1 MARRSSFRN
10 NIQPQES
17 GMDDLTQGLQMGLEA
32 LNPMGGFGPHID
44 VPQYN
49 QRRSGRR
56 RQSRQE
62 RRSQERVSVAAG
74 PFSVSAAGKDTG
86 NIIERAKSS
95 AVDLYRDVK
104 RIASIWDMAKDTVK
118 QFVGM
123 KCSVAEYEQK
133 KRIDKKYKVKEEQEP
148 GEQKP
153 GDPETTEKKTWMERF
168 RAKHPKPSLLCLPDP
183 LGYVLACCPLGYF
196 EPMLFLL
203 LSAFGALAF
212 SRVRAK
218 YLDGNFHAPNL
229 LVIVEGNWGQ
239 GKAKFGQVFKRL
251 FKRVIESDQKK
262 LFEQNGNQATGV
274 KQKKI
279 IQNVGVSVTRS
290 KLFDVLAGNG
300 GVHIFDFEPEIVAV
314 NKAMKEKNGLTTE
327 HYCKAFDNDPV
338 YQNNKAKDSVKG
350 MFPVF
355 MNVFYT
361 GTPDAVAAFTR
372 GNLQGG
378 MVSRYI
384 FSLIPDSDDKLQ
396 SVELAEDAL
405 LDQIRDRIDN
415 WRKRFV
421 YTQDAAGN
429 DVPCPETIVDLEYV
443 NKALQKWLD
452 DQVPIYK
459 ADGNLARKDARA
471 RIAAIAFHAGIVLHM
486 LADEPGKDNPDA
498 RNQVVGLV
506 LYIADYVM
514 ERYLHKFADEQNYLR
529 EKSQQAEAVVEK
541 GTTTTTTPTQQ
552 TSSPSRKPGPDD
564 APRLKQEHDA
574 GAGWDKLGEKY
585 GCSGTW
591 IKKLVRKYEDRL
603 KRRSGGSESK

>member
-1 MARRSSFRN
+1 M
-10 NIQPQES
+10 
-17 GMDDLTQGLQMGLEA
+17 DLTQDLQEGLEN

-44 VPQYN
+44 VPLSN

-62 RRSQERVSVAAG
+62 RRSQERVSLGLG

-86 NIIERAKSS
+86 DIIERANRG
-95 AVDLYRDVK
+95 AVSLFGRLK
-104 RIASIWDMAKDTVK
+104 GIASIWDMAKDTVK
-118 QFVGM
+118 QVVGM

-133 KRIDKKYKVKEEQEP
+133 KRIDKEYKVTADQ
-148 GEQKP
+148 Q
-153 GDPETTEKKTWMERF
+153 DPEQHESDPEQPEQKKTWMERF

-183 LGYVLACCPLGYF
+183 LGYILACCPPGYF

-218 YLDGNFHAPNL
+218 YLDGNLHAPNL

-239 GKAKFGQVFKRL
+239 GKAKFGQIFKRL

-262 LFEQNGNQATGV
+262 LFEQNGNQATAV

-350 MFPVF
+350 LFPVF

-361 GTPDAVAAFTR
+361 GTPDAVAAFTH

-384 FSLIPDSDDKLQ
+384 FSLIPDSGDQLT
-396 SVELAEDAL
+396 SVELAEDGL
-405 LDQIRDRIDN
+405 LDQIRDRIDD
-415 WRKRFV
+415 WRKLYC
-421 YTQDAAGN
+421 YTQDASGN
-429 DVPCPETIVDLEYV
+429 DIPCPETIVDLDYV
-443 NKALQKWLD
+443 NKALRKWLD

-486 LADEPGKDNPDA
+486 LAGEPGEDRPDA
-498 RNQVVGLV
+498 RSQVVGLV
-506 LYIADYVM
+506 RYIADYVM
-514 ERYLHKFADEQNYLR
+514 ERYMHKFSGEQNYLR
-529 EKSQQAEAVVEK
+529 EKSQQAEVVMEK
-541 GTTTTTTPTQQ
+541 TGTEAAPTVTP
-552 TSSPSRKPGPDD
+552 SPSQKPGPAD

-574 GAGWDKLGEKY
+574 GAGWDKIGEKY

-591 IKKLVRKYEDRL
+591 IKKLVRKYEDKL

>member
-1 MARRSSFRN
+1 MARTRRSSN
-10 NIQPQES
+10 NVQPREC
-17 GMDDLTQGLQMGLEA
+17 GMDDLTLGLQNGLEG
-32 LNPMGGFGPHID
+32 LNPMGGSGPHID

-74 PFSVSAAGKDTG
+74 PFSVSAAGRDTG

-104 RIASIWDMAKDTVK
+104 RIGSIWDIAKDTIK

-133 KRIDKKYKVKEEQEP
+133 KRIDKEYKVKEEHEP
-148 GEQKP
+148 GEQHT
-153 GDPETTEKKTWMERF
+153 DAPETPEKKTWMERF
-168 RAKHPKPSLLCLPDP
+168 RAKHPKPNLLCLPEP
-183 LGYVLACCPLGYF
+183 LGYILACCPLGYF

-218 YLDGNFHAPNL
+218 YLDGNLHAPNL

-239 GKAKFGQVFKRL
+239 GKAKFGQIFKRL
-251 FKRVIESDQKK
+251 FKRVIESDQAK
-262 LFEQNGNQATGV
+262 LFEQNGNQATAA

-350 MFPVF
+350 LFPVF

-361 GTPDAVAAFTR
+361 GTPDAVAAFTH

-384 FSLIPDSDDKLQ
+384 FSLIPDSGDQLT
-396 SVELAEDAL
+396 SVELAEDGL
-405 LDQIRDRIDN
+405 LDQIRDRIDD
-415 WRKRFV
+415 WRKLYC
-421 YTQDAAGN
+421 YTQDASGN
-429 DVPCPETIVDLEYV
+429 DIPCPETIVDLDYV
-443 NKALQKWLD
+443 NKALRKWLD

-471 RIAAIAFHAGIVLHM
+471 RIAAIAFHAGIVLHL
-486 LADEPGKDNPDA
+486 LAGEPGEDRPDA
-498 RNQVVGLV
+498 RSQVVGLV
-506 LYIADYVM
+506 RYIADYVM
-514 ERYLHKFADEQNYLR
+514 ERYMHKFSSEQNYLR
-529 EKSQQAEAVVEK
+529 EKSQQAEVVMEK
-541 GTTTTTTPTQQ
+541 TGTEAAPSVTP
-552 TSSPSRKPGPDD
+552 SPSKKPGPAD

-591 IKKLVRKYEDRL
+591 IKKLVRKYEERL

>member
-1 MARRSSFRN
+1 M
-10 NIQPQES
+10 
-17 GMDDLTQGLQMGLEA
+17 DLTQDLQMGLGN

-44 VPQYN
+44 VPLSN

-62 RRSQERVSVAAG
+62 RRSQERVSLGLG

-86 NIIERAKSS
+86 DIIERANRG
-95 AVDLYRDVK
+95 AVSLFGRLK
-104 RIASIWDMAKDTVK
+104 GIASIWDMAKDAVK

-123 KCSVAEYEQK
+123 KCSVAEYKQK
-133 KRIDKKYKVKEEQEP
+133 KLIDKEYKVTADQQVPEQQNTQDQGQP
-148 GEQKP
+148 EQ
-153 GDPETTEKKTWMERF
+153 KKTWMERF

-183 LGYVLACCPLGYF
+183 LGYILACCPLGYF

-203 LSAFGALAF
+203 LSAFGALGF

-218 YLDGNFHAPNL
+218 YLDGNLHAPNL

-262 LFEQNGNQATGV
+262 LFEQNGNQATAV
-274 KQKKI
+274 KTKKI

-350 MFPVF
+350 LFPVF

-361 GTPDAVAAFTR
+361 GTPDAVAAFTH

-384 FSLIPDSDDKLQ
+384 FSLIPDSDDKLT
-396 SVELAEDAL
+396 SVELAEDGL
-405 LDQIRDRIDN
+405 LDQIRDRIDD
-415 WRKRFV
+415 WRKRLV

-429 DVPCPETIVDLEYV
+429 DIPCPETIVDLGYV
-443 NKALQKWLD
+443 NEALRKWLD

-486 LADEPGKDNPDA
+486 LAGEPGEERPDA
-498 RNQVVGLV
+498 RSQVVGLV
-506 LYIADYVM
+506 RYIADYVM
-514 ERYLHKFADEQNYLR
+514 ERYMHKFSGEQNYLR
-529 EKSQQAEAVVEK
+529 EKSQQAEVVMEK
-541 GTTTTTTPTQQ
+541 ETTTTATVTP
-552 TSSPSRKPGPDD
+552 SPSKKPGPAD

-591 IKKLVRKYEDRL
+591 IKKLVRKYEDKL

>member
-1 MARRSSFRN
+1 MTKRN
-10 NIQPQES
+10 ANTNNSVQPREC
-17 GMDDLTQGLQMGLEA
+17 GEDDLTLSLKQGLDMQD
-32 LNPMGGFGPHID
+32 PMGGFGPHID
-44 VPQYN
+44 VKTER
-49 QRRSGRR
+49 RRSGNR

-62 RRSQERVSVAAG
+62 RRSQERVSIGLG
-74 PFSVSAAGKDTG
+74 PFSVSAAGRNTG
-86 NIIERAKSS
+86 EIIEFARDS
-95 AVDLYRDVK
+95 AVGLFSDFK
-104 RIASIWDMAKDTVK
+104 RISSLWDIAKDTFK
-118 QFVGM
+118 QYVGM
-123 KCSVAEYEQK
+123 RCSVTEYEQK
-133 KRIDKKYKVKEEQEP
+133 KRIDKEYKVKEQQEP
-148 GEQKP
+148 ELPNANDQELP
-153 GDPETTEKKTWMERF
+153 EKKTWMERF

-183 LGYVLACCPLGYF
+183 LGYILACCPPGYF

-203 LSAFGALAF
+203 LSAFGALGF
-212 SRVRAK
+212 SKVRAR
-218 YLDGNFHAPNL
+218 YLDGNLHAPNL

-239 GKAKFGQVFKRL
+239 GKAKFGQIFKRL
-251 FKRVIESDQKK
+251 FKRVIDADTTK
-262 LFEQNGNQATGV
+262 LFEGNGNKTAAASP
-274 KQKKI
+274 KKI

-361 GTPDAVAAFTR
+361 GTPDAVVAFTR

-396 SVELAEDAL
+396 SIDLPEDGML
-405 LDQIRDRIDN
+405 EQIQDRIDN
-415 WRKRFV
+415 WRMKYV
-421 YTQDAAGN
+421 YTTDASGN
-429 DVPCPETIVDLEYV
+429 DIPCPETVVDLGYL

-452 DQVPIYK
+452 DQIPIYK

-471 RIAAIAFHAGIVLHM
+471 RIAAIAFHCGIVLHM
-486 LADEPGKDNPDA
+486 LAGEPDECDSDA
-498 RNQVVGLV
+498 RNQVIGLV
-506 LYIADYVM
+506 RYIADYVM

-529 EKSQQAEAVVEK
+529 EKSQQAETAKEITHPAP
-541 GTTTTTTPTQQ
+541 TTLQ
-552 TSSPSRKPGPDD
+552 TSSPQKKPGRAD

-574 GAGWDKLGEKY
+574 GTGWETLGKKY
-585 GCSGTW
+585 GCTGNW
-591 IKKLVRKYEDRL
+591 IKKLVRDYER
-603 KRRSGGSESK
+603 KPGGDSK

>member
-1 MARRSSFRN
+1 MARRSSYRSN
-10 NIQPQES
+10 TVQPRES
-17 GMDDLTQGLQMGLEA
+17 GMDLTQDLQEGLEN

-44 VPQYN
+44 VPLSN

-62 RRSQERVSVAAG
+62 RRSQERVSLGLG

-86 NIIERAKSS
+86 DIIERANRG
-95 AVDLYRDVK
+95 AVSLFGRLK
-104 RIASIWDMAKDTVK
+104 GIASIWDMAKDAVK
-118 QFVGM
+118 QVVGM

-133 KRIDKKYKVKEEQEP
+133 KRIDKEYKVTAEQ
-148 GEQKP
+148 Q
-153 GDPETTEKKTWMERF
+153 DPEQHESDPEQPEQKKTWMERF

-183 LGYVLACCPLGYF
+183 LGYILACCPLGYF

-218 YLDGNFHAPNL
+218 YLDGNLHAPNL

-262 LFEQNGNQATGV
+262 LFEQNGNQATTV

-350 MFPVF
+350 LFPVF

-361 GTPDAVAAFTR
+361 GTPDAVAAFTH

-384 FSLIPDSDDKLQ
+384 FSLIPDSGDQLT
-396 SVELAEDAL
+396 SVELAEDGL
-405 LDQIRDRIDN
+405 LDQIRDRIDD
-415 WRKRFV
+415 WRKLYC
-421 YTQDAAGN
+421 YTQDASGN
-429 DVPCPETIVDLEYV
+429 DIPCPETIVDLDYV
-443 NKALQKWLD
+443 NKALRKWLD

-529 EKSQQAEAVVEK
+529 EKSQQAEVVMEK
-541 GTTTTTTPTQQ
+541 TGTEAAPSVTP
-552 TSSPSRKPGPDD
+552 SPSKKPGPAD

-574 GAGWDKLGEKY
+574 GAGWDKIGEKY

-591 IKKLVRKYEDRL
+591 IKKLVRKYEERL

>member
-1 MARRSSFRN
+1 MARRSYRSNTVR
-10 NIQPQES
+10 PREC
-17 GMDDLTQGLQMGLEA
+17 GLDLAQDLKNGLDN
-32 LNPMGGFGPHID
+32 LNPMGGSGSPID
-44 VPQYN
+44 VPLN
-49 QRRSGRR
+49 QRRSGKR
-56 RQSRQE
+56 RQSRYE
-62 RRSQERVSVAAG
+62 RRNQERVSLGLG
-74 PFSVSAAGKDTG
+74 PFSVSAAGRDTG
-86 NIIERAKSS
+86 NIIERAKKGVVSTFRQ
-95 AVDLYRDVK
+95 LK
-104 RIASIWDMAKDTVK
+104 GIASIWDMAKDTVK
-118 QFVGM
+118 QVVGM
-123 KCSVAEYEQK
+123 KCSVAEYKQK
-133 KRIDKKYKVKEEQEP
+133 KRIDKEYKVTADPQ
-148 GEQKP
+148 
-153 GDPETTEKKTWMERF
+153 DPEQQQSDPEQPGQKKTWMERF

-183 LGYVLACCPLGYF
+183 LGYILACCPLGYF

-218 YLDGNFHAPNL
+218 YLDGNLHAPNL

-239 GKAKFGQVFKRL
+239 EKAKFGQIFKRL
-251 FKRVIESDQKK
+251 FKRVIESDQAK
-262 LFEQNGNQATGV
+262 LYETNGSKGAAPKT
-274 KQKKI
+274 KKI

-290 KLFDVLAGNG
+290 KLFDVLAANSGI
-300 GVHIFDFEPEIVAV
+300 HIFDFEPELVDV
-314 NKAMKEKNGLTTE
+314 NKAMKEKNGLTTA

-405 LDQIRDRIDN
+405 LDQIRDRIDD
-415 WRKRFV
+415 WRKRLV
-421 YTQDAAGN
+421 YTQDELGN
-429 DVPCPETIVDLEYV
+429 DVPCPETIVDLDYV

-471 RIAAIAFHAGIVLHM
+471 RIAAIAFHCGIVLHE
-486 LADEPGKDNPDA
+486 LAGEPGKDNPDA

-506 LYIADYVM
+506 QYIADYVM

-564 APRLKQEHDA
+564 APRLKREHDA
-574 GAGWDKLGEKY
+574 GVGWDKLGEKY

>member
-1 MARRSSFRN
+1 M
-10 NIQPQES
+10 
-17 GMDDLTQGLQMGLEA
+17 DLTQDLQKGLGN

-44 VPQYN
+44 VPLSN

-62 RRSQERVSVAAG
+62 RRSQERVSLGLG

-86 NIIERAKSS
+86 DIIERANRG
-95 AVDLYRDVK
+95 AVSLFGRLK
-104 RIASIWDMAKDTVK
+104 GIASIWDMAKDAVK

-133 KRIDKKYKVKEEQEP
+133 KRIDKEYKVKEEQQEP
-148 GEQKP
+148 EQQNTQDQ
-153 GDPETTEKKTWMERF
+153 GHPEQKKTWMERF

-183 LGYVLACCPLGYF
+183 LGYILACCPLGYF
-196 EPMLFLL
+196 EPMLFML

-218 YLDGNFHAPNL
+218 YLDGNLHAPNL

-262 LFEQNGNQATGV
+262 LFEQNGNQATAV

-350 MFPVF
+350 LFPVF

-361 GTPDAVAAFTR
+361 GTPDAVAAFTH

-384 FSLIPDSDDKLQ
+384 FSLIPDSGDQLT
-396 SVELAEDAL
+396 SVELVEDGL
-405 LDQIRDRIDN
+405 LDQIRDRIDD
-415 WRKRFV
+415 WRKLYC
-421 YTQDAAGN
+421 YTQDASGN
-429 DVPCPETIVDLEYV
+429 DIPCPETIVDLDYV
-443 NKALQKWLD
+443 NKALRKWLD

-486 LADEPGKDNPDA
+486 LAGEPGEDRPDA

-506 LYIADYVM
+506 RYIADYVM
-514 ERYLHKFADEQNYLR
+514 ERYMHKFSDEQNYLR
-529 EKSQQAEAVVEK
+529 EKSQQAEVVTEK
-541 GTTTTTTPTQQ
+541 ETTTTATVTP
-552 TSSPSRKPGPDD
+552 SPSKKPGRQD
-564 APRLKQEHDA
+564 APRLKKEHDA
-574 GAGWDKLGEKY
+574 GAGWKELGRKY
-585 GCSGTW
+585 GCTGNW
-591 IKKLVRKYEDRL
+591 IKKLVQRYEVEL
-603 KRRSGGSESK
+603 KRKAGGSVNQ

>member
-1 MARRSSFRN
+1 M
-10 NIQPQES
+10 
-17 GMDDLTQGLQMGLEA
+17 DLTQDLQKGLGN

-44 VPQYN
+44 VPLSN

-62 RRSQERVSVAAG
+62 RRSQERVSLGLG

-86 NIIERAKSS
+86 DIIERANRG
-95 AVDLYRDVK
+95 AVSLFGRLK
-104 RIASIWDMAKDTVK
+104 GIASIWDMAKDAVK

-123 KCSVAEYEQK
+123 KCSVAEYKQK
-133 KRIDKKYKVKEEQEP
+133 KLIDKEYKVTADQQVPEQQNTQDQGQP
-148 GEQKP
+148 EQ
-153 GDPETTEKKTWMERF
+153 KKTWMERF

-183 LGYVLACCPLGYF
+183 LGYILACCPLGYF

-203 LSAFGALAF
+203 LSAFGALGF

-218 YLDGNFHAPNL
+218 YLDGNLHAPNL

-262 LFEQNGNQATGV
+262 LFEQNGNQATTV

-300 GVHIFDFEPEIVAV
+300 GVHIFDFEPELVDV
-314 NKAMKEKNGLTTE
+314 NKAMKEKNGLTTA
-327 HYCKAFDNDPV
+327 HYCKAFDNDAV

-350 MFPVF
+350 LFPVF

-361 GTPDAVAAFTR
+361 GTPDAVAAFTH

-384 FSLIPDSDDKLQ
+384 FSLIPDSGDQLT
-396 SVELAEDAL
+396 SVELAEDGL
-405 LDQIRDRIDN
+405 LDQIRDRIDD
-415 WRKRFV
+415 WRKLYC
-421 YTQDAAGN
+421 YTQDASGN
-429 DVPCPETIVDLEYV
+429 DIPCPETIVDLDYV
-443 NKALQKWLD
+443 NKALRKWLD

-486 LADEPGKDNPDA
+486 LAGEPGEDRPDA
-498 RNQVVGLV
+498 RSQVVGLV
-506 LYIADYVM
+506 RYIADYVM
-514 ERYLHKFADEQNYLR
+514 ERYMHKFSDEQNYLR
-529 EKSQQAEAVVEK
+529 EKSQQAEVVREK
-541 GTTTTTTPTQQ
+541 ETTTTAIVTP
-552 TSSPSRKPGPDD
+552 SPSKKPGRQD
-564 APRLKQEHDA
+564 APRLKKEHDA
-574 GAGWDKLGEKY
+574 GAGWKELGRKY
-585 GCSGTW
+585 GCTGNW
-591 IKKLVRKYEDRL
+591 IKKLVQRYEAEL
-603 KRRSGGSESK
+603 KRKAGGNVD